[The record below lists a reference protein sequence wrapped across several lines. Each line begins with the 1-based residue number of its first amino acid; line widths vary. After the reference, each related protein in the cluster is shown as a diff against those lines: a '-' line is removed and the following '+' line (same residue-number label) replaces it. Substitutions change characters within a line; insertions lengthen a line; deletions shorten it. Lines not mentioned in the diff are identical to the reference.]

1 MEERKYNGTFQ
12 IYQEK
17 KLNSTNLPTYINYNV
32 FENVKDPPHTHKLNV
47 QISFPYAGAISLIC

>member
-1 MEERKYNGTFQ
+1 MELSRYIQ
-12 IYQEK
+12 K

-32 FENVKDPPHTHKLNV
+32 FETVKARPTPHTRKLNV